1 MHDTEEDKDLDEI
14 NKEIEQTLID
24 IHDGKLDLDDDID
37 LKDEKKWYMT
47 YQFYMTAILIVVVLV
62 KLGTMALRF
71 FNVL

>member
-47 YQFYMTAILIVVVLV
+47 YQFYMTAILILVVLV